1 MARPSR
7 KARAARR
14 GRGRP
19 CDPSLHARRRAEILD
34 TASPC
39 FARQGYPRTDVQHV
53 ADALGVGKGTVY
65 RYFPTKRT
73 LFLGCVDRHSQ
84 RLLAEM
90 GAIASA
96 TGRGPLEQIGDAF
109 RAYLAYFDR
118 HREYAEL
125 LVQERAEFKDRNRP
139 TYRRVLEAG
148 LRPWRRFY
156 RALMAKGVIRRMPV
170 DRITDTTSSL
180 LYGTVLTNIYTG
192 RAKCFAVLTSDLLD
206 VVFRGIL
213 SDAVRHRRSAGG
225 GRGKGGA
232 R

>member
-34 TASPC
+34 TASAC

-73 LFLGCVDRHSQ
+73 LFLGCVDRHTH
-84 RLLAEM
+84 RLLVEM
-90 GAIASA
+90 GAIAAA
-96 TGRGPLEQIGDAF
+96 TGRGPLDLIGDAF
-109 RAYLAYFDR
+109 RAYLAYFER
-118 HREYAEL
+118 HRDFAEL
-125 LVQERAEFKDRNRP
+125 LVQERAEFRDRNRP

-148 LRPWRRFY
+148 LKPWRRFY
-156 RALMAKGVIRRMPV
+156 RGLMAEGLIRRMPV

-180 LYGTVLTNIYTG
+180 LYGTVFTNVYTG
-192 RAKCFAVLTSDLLD
+192 RAKRFAALAPDLLD
-206 VVFRGIL
+206 IVFRGIL
-213 SDAVRHRRSAGG
+213 SDPVRRQRCVRG
-225 GRGKGGA
+225 GRA